1 MRKKSGTGSMVYCG
15 PGSPAAVWGEEEAM
29 ARPPKGVKIVERFDG
44 SEAAKERLKTVL
56 ETITGETS
64 VLEAL
69 ERLDVSES
77 RFYQLRDEVLKAG
90 LSSLEPSRRGR
101 PPAHRSEEMEEIERL
116 REEVKELRMELEKE
130 RVRTVLAEGLPH
142 MGKDRE
148 KKKR

>member
-1 MRKKSGTGSMVYCG
+1 
-15 PGSPAAVWGEEEAM
+15 M
-29 ARPPKGVKIVERFDG
+29 ARPPKGVKIVERFEG
-44 SEAAKERLKTVL
+44 SVAAKERLKTVL

-101 PPAHRSEEMEEIERL
+101 PPAPRSEEMEEIERL
-116 REEVKELRMELEKE
+116 REEVMELRKELEKE

-142 MGKDRE
+142 VGKDRE
-148 KKKR
+148 EKKTVKPASRKERRKKRKEERQRRKGGK